1 MKPLEIAILTG
12 FGTKDILFI
21 EIDKPT
27 GLQGKK
33 GNANVTLEVA
43 ETTGESY
50 VKEHFPNVPY
60 TVVDT
65 KYANQA
71 S

>member
-1 MKPLEIAILTG
+1 MIPLEIAILVG
-12 FGTKDILFI
+12 CGTKDILFI

-33 GNANVTLEVA
+33 GNANVTLEVT

-50 VKEHFPNVPY
+50 VKKHFPNVPY
-60 TVVDT
+60 TVIKT
-65 KYANQA
+65 
-71 S
+71 